1 MDSQAP
7 TGLVLRP
14 HLVQADCSEHPDHDH
29 LPHGAV
35 DMPQSAR
42 PPTRRPRQ
50 PDSAT
55 PALAAN
61 TDCGEHIQAR
71 LEAGRLRRNG
81 GFRSAGSGY
90 LAWPQPSLALR
101 EDLDALLVGPPSAES
116 GRLSAPRGSRIPGL
130 GLQGLGGTGEPLSR
144 RRADPSS
151 AGRRGRR
158 TQAEGVT
165 RSRARRLDAAASASA
180 AASPDWTR
188 AAGAILAGEPAWDGR
203 VRPWRESI
211 RSRAPLAAHG
221 QRAGRPRP
229 RNRSPPSAA
238 STMAPSSGAGPPR
251 SGTTAACRVLPGNRS
266 RPGRSDVRGGVP
278 VRPPPVPPRPRDPG
292 PSAFPEAGED
302 APVSGTGPATRHGLR
317 RPRVDPD
324 HAESDRGGADLSL
337 PGRSCLSRQHTRVGR
352 SCAFSSG
359 VTRSRAACRRLDLCA
374 SPPKGGGELDG
385 FWLDVAESAGVR
397 GHHRDGF
404 GSWARAPR
412 PQATHRSGVEGRDG
426 EGSRVGTSTD
436 LGLGKV
442 ERSGRC
448 TMYHISQPVLPRNS
462 WTGSHVASPVSTLA
476 EEIYRLPR
484 CCENP
489 SCSLHST
496 VSDVS
501 EHISP
506 GGGRSGRNVVGLD
519 RGGA

>member
-35 DMPQSAR
+35 DIPQSAR

-116 GRLSAPRGSRIPGL
+116 GLLSAPRGSRIPGL

-180 AASPDWTR
+180 AASPDWTSGRRNPGGTSSSSKPLTTKRRVHDGPLERRRPPTVWDDGGVQSASREPLPARGGLTSAEECRSVRLPSLHALGILGRRLSRKPGKTRPCPGR
-188 AAGAILAGEPAWDGR
+188 A
-203 VRPWRESI
+203 RPPVTGS
-211 RSRAPLAAHG
+211 G
-221 QRAGRPRP
+221 DRAGIP
-229 RNRSPPSAA
+229 
-238 STMAPSSGAGPPR
+238 TMPTHARGALV
-251 SGTTAACRVLPGNRS
+251 RVLERG
-266 RPGRSDVRGGVP
+266 DEITGGVQ
-278 VRPPPVPPRPRDPG
+278 
-292 PSAFPEAGED
+292 E
-302 APVSGTGPATRHGLR
+302 
-317 RPRVDPD
+317 
-324 HAESDRGGADLSL
+324 
-337 PGRSCLSRQHTRVGR
+337 
-352 SCAFSSG
+352 
-359 VTRSRAACRRLDLCA
+359 TRSLRLTA
-374 SPPKGGGELDG
+374 QGGGELDG